1 MASGLSKT
9 EYNSLRILEC
19 SLSGPGDLFG
29 FKFFNFFWT
38 SSLFIL
44 Q

>member
-1 MASGLSKT
+1 MASGLSKI

-19 SLSGPGDLFG
+19 SFSGPGDLFG
-29 FKFFNFFWT
+29 FKFNFFWT
-38 SSLFIL
+38 SSLFML